1 MRNAMYEGY
10 RFRIGHMAIADRIKR
25 KPKSKVKAKAI
36 KTDFGALGN
45 PIDRTHPF
53 YFGFIATLGALIAIV
68 LMRALASTSQIFV
81 LIIVALFLATGLNP
95 AVVAIQKRGI
105 SRANAVAVIFVSVIA
120 FVIFFIAVV
129 IPPVVSQGTQL
140 INSLPA
146 LLTDLDKNST
156 IAELNKQF
164 GIIDSLQSKLK
175 EITSD
180 GTLIISA
187 FGGVIGVGKSVLSG
201 TFTAL
206 ILILTLYFITSLPQM
221 TELGLRFVPASRRD
235 RVSLLTNA
243 VISRVGSFVGS
254 QILIAAMASVFVL
267 ALSLVLSL
275 PSPVAIAMIVLVC
288 GLIPLIGHF
297 IGCTVVT
304 IIALTQSISI
314 AAIAFIA
321 YVVYVQ
327 IENYLV
333 TPRIMKRTLSVPG
346 AVTII
351 SALIGTSLL
360 GLIGGLLAV
369 PVAASIILILDEVV
383 FPRADNS

>member
-1 MRNAMYEGY
+1 
-10 RFRIGHMAIADRIKR
+10 MAITDRIKR
-25 KPKSKVKAKAI
+25 KPKAKTAPANYG
-36 KTDFGALGN
+36 TQGHPL
-45 PIDRTHPF
+45 DRSHPL
-53 YFGFIATLGALIAIV
+53 YFGFVATLGALAAIV
-68 LMRALASTSQIFV
+68 LMRALASTSQIFI

-95 AVVAIQKRGI
+95 AVEAIQRRGI
-105 SRANAVAVIFVSVIA
+105 SRTNSVAIIFISVIIFVV
-120 FVIFFIAVV
+120 FFIAVV

-140 INSLPA
+140 INSGPA
-146 LLTDLDKNST
+146 LLAELKNNST
-156 IAELNKQF
+156 IADLNTQF
-164 GIIDSLQSKLK
+164 GVIDTLQNKLK

-206 ILILTLYFITSLPQM
+206 TILILTLYFITSLPQM
-221 TELGLRFVPASRRD
+221 VDLGVRFVPASRRD
-235 RVSLLTNA
+235 RVSRLTNA

-254 QILIAAMASVFVL
+254 QIVIAFMASAFVL

-275 PSPVAIAMIVLVC
+275 PSPIAIAMIVFVC

-297 IGCTVVT
+297 IGCSVVT
-304 IIALTQSISI
+304 IIALTQSVS
-314 AAIAFIA
+314 AGLIAFIA
-321 YVVYVQ
+321 YVIYVQ
-327 IENYLV
+327 VENYLV
-333 TPRIMKRTLSVPG
+333 TPRIMKRTLAVPG

-351 SALIGTSLL
+351 SALIGSSLL

>member
-1 MRNAMYEGY
+1 MRNAIQQGY
-10 RFRIGHMAIADRIKR
+10 RFRIGDMAITDRIKR
-25 KPKSKVKAKAI
+25 KPKATAAPAN
-36 KTDFGALGN
+36 FGAQGN
-45 PIDRTHPF
+45 PIDRSHPF
-53 YFGFIATLGALIAIV
+53 YFGFVATLGALAAIV

-105 SRANAVAVIFVSVIA
+105 SRTSAVAIIFISVIG
-120 FVIFFIAVV
+120 FVLFFVAVV

-140 INSLPA
+140 INSGPT
-146 LLTDLDKNST
+146 LLSELKNNST
-156 IAELNKQF
+156 IADLNSQF
-164 GIIDSLQSKLK
+164 GIIDTLQNKLK
-175 EITSD
+175 EITAD

-206 ILILTLYFITSLPQM
+206 TVLILTLYFITSLPQM
-221 TELGLRFVPASRRD
+221 VDLGVRFAPASRRD

-243 VISRVGSFVGS
+243 IISRVGSFVGS
-254 QILIAAMASVFVL
+254 QIVIAAMASVFVL
-267 ALSLVLSL
+267 ALSLALGL
-275 PSPVAIAMIVLVC
+275 PSPIAIAMIVLVC

-297 IGCTVVT
+297 IGSSVVT
-304 IIALTQSISI
+304 IIALTQSVSI
-314 AAIAFIA
+314 GVIAFIA

-327 IENYLV
+327 VENYIV
-333 TPRIMKRTLSVPG
+333 TPRIMKRTLAVPG

-351 SALIGTSLL
+351 AALIGTSLL
-360 GLIGGLLAV
+360 GLVGGLLAV
-369 PVAASIILILDEVV
+369 PIAASIILILDEVV

>member
-1 MRNAMYEGY
+1 M
-10 RFRIGHMAIADRIKR
+10 
-25 KPKSKVKAKAI
+25 
-36 KTDFGALGN
+36 
-45 PIDRTHPF
+45 
-53 YFGFIATLGALIAIV
+53 
-68 LMRALASTSQIFV
+68 
-81 LIIVALFLATGLNP
+81 ATGLNP

-105 SRANAVAVIFVSVIA
+105 TRTNAVAIIFVSVIL
-120 FVIFFIAVV
+120 FVAFFIAIV

-140 INSLPA
+140 INSAPN
-146 LLTDLDKNST
+146 LLKDLESNST
-156 IAELNKQF
+156 IANLNNQF
-164 GIIDSLQSKLK
+164 GIIDTLQSKLK
-175 EITSD
+175 EITAD

-206 ILILTLYFITSLPQM
+206 TILILTLYFITSLPQM
-221 TELGLRFVPASRRD
+221 VDLGVRFVPASRRD
-235 RVSLLTNA
+235 RVSRLTNA

-254 QILIAAMASVFVL
+254 QIVIAAMASIFVL
-267 ALSLVLSL
+267 ALSLVLGL
-275 PSPVAIAMIVLVC
+275 PSPIASAMIVLVC

-297 IGCTVVT
+297 IGSSVVT
-304 IIALTQSISI
+304 IIALTQSVSI
-314 AAIAFIA
+314 GLIAFIA

-327 IENYLV
+327 VENYIV

-351 SALIGTSLL
+351 SALIGSSLL

-369 PVAASIILILDEVV
+369 PIAASIILILDEVV